1 MDLIKKNFVKLME
14 NGMVLCMQNIVIQK
28 FLIYSLILKIR
39 QLLKKMFDQ
48 LLNKVNLKVDGMNIN
63 LFKKNKRN

>member
-1 MDLIKKNFVKLME
+1 
-14 NGMVLCMQNIVIQK
+14 
-28 FLIYSLILKIR
+28 LILKIR